1 MKLQILGDKWTI
13 LAVYAIIGPN
23 NEQLRLPNVSALYL
37 GENESFGSISGPNTN
52 IFDVGGFLS
61 MKMFVLDQFDTLVH
75 RITKDNQVFEP
86 FLGQNIEGVLSAQ
99 YWAQ

>member
-13 LAVYAIIGPN
+13 LAVSAIIGPN
-23 NEQLRLPNVSALYL
+23 NEQLRLPNVSALYW
-37 GENESFGSISGPNTN
+37 GENESLGSISDPNTN

-61 MKMFVLDQFDTLVH
+61 IKMFILDQFDTLVH

>member
-61 MKMFVLDQFDTLVH
+61 IKMFILDQFDVLVH
-75 RITKDNQVFEP
+75 SITKDKQVFEQ
-86 FLGQNIEGVLSAQ
+86 FLGQNIEEVLSA
-99 YWAQ
+99 

>member
-1 MKLQILGDKWTI
+1 
-13 LAVYAIIGPN
+13 
-23 NEQLRLPNVSALYL
+23 
-37 GENESFGSISGPNTN
+37 
-52 IFDVGGFLS
+52 
-61 MKMFVLDQFDTLVH
+61 MKMFILDQFDTLVH